1 LLLDDAVI
9 SPERWTPN
17 SHFGT
22 ALSRARGAERLIV
35 WRRFVQANAL
45 PDLVYTFQGGH
56 QTETLLATDSAL
68 AVELL
73 GQELQAHGPTLRIQ
87 ELWPQPN
94 DFVVFDRQGRRYV
107 AELAVPWHADDA
119 FWDDYSSDGS
129 KSPAGSAA

>member
-1 LLLDDAVI
+1 
-9 SPERWTPN
+9 
-17 SHFGT
+17 
-22 ALSRARGAERLIV
+22 
-35 WRRFVQANAL
+35 
-45 PDLVYTFQGGH
+45 
-56 QTETLLATDSAL
+56 
-68 AVELL
+68 LL